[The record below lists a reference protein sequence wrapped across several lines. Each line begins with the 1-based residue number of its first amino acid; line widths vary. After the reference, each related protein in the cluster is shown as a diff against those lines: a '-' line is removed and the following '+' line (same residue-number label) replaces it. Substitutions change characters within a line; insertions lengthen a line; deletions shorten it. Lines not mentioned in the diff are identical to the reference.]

1 MKTITF
7 RNGDKMPLFGL
18 GTYQSKTNDLHD
30 AIISAI
36 KDGYR
41 MIDCAAYYKNEQ
53 IIGDTLQ
60 EVFNEDLV
68 KREDLFI
75 TSKLWNNNHAPEH
88 VEEALRNTLHDLRL
102 DYLDLYLIHWPI
114 ALKHEIEYPQKA
126 SDLFSL
132 EECPLIE
139 TWKAMEE
146 MQAKG
151 LCRHIGVSNFS
162 IPKLQELIAGA
173 KIKPEMDQ
181 VEMHPYLQQ
190 KELLQFC
197 QSEGILMTAY
207 SPLGRNLPIK
217 DKPGLTREPIIVNL
231 AKKYNC
237 TPAQIIIAWGVQ
249 RGIVIIPKSVH
260 PERIKENINS
270 LNINLSKEDMT
281 QIATLDSHTRMTD
294 GSAWIFPG
302 GPYTMKNIWDE
313 K

>member
-18 GTYQSKTNDLHD
+18 GTYQSKANDLHD

-41 MIDCAAYYKNEQ
+41 MIDCAAYYKNEK
-53 IIGDTLQ
+53 IIGDTLH
-60 EVFNEDLV
+60 EVFKEGLV

-114 ALKHEIEYPQKA
+114 ALKHEVEYPQKA
-126 SDLFSL
+126 SDLLPL
-132 EECPLIE
+132 EKCPLAE

-146 MQAKG
+146 MQTKG

-162 IPKLQELIAGA
+162 IPKLQELIAEA

-190 KELLQFC
+190 KELFRFC
-197 QSEGILMTAY
+197 QSEGIFMTAY
-207 SPLGRNLPIK
+207 SPLGRNLAIK
-217 DKPGLTREPIIVNL
+217 DKPGLTQETIIVNL

-260 PERIKENINS
+260 PERIKENIKS
-270 LNINLSKEDMT
+270 LNISLSKEDMT

-294 GSAWIFPG
+294 GSAWIFPE